1 MDKMTEYTKVMSG
14 NKIVAELV
22 EIEQANALTGTP
34 KQITWADSLRHE
46 FVCKSV
52 SEAVYEIE
60 YGVIKPYL
68 TWLIQTET
76 TAKWWID
83 HRYDMRGVMRTT
95 MTAYRVWCQANDPT
109 TWGVIVNI
117 YQQVKEAAQN
127 VCK

>member
-1 MDKMTEYTKVMSG
+1 MDKMTEYTKVMTG

-22 EIEQANALTGTP
+22 EIEQANVLTGSH
-34 KQITWADSLRHE
+34 KQVAWASDLRHE
-46 FVCKSV
+46 YILNAV

-83 HRYDMRGVMRTT
+83 HRYDMHGMMRTT
-95 MTAYRVWCQANDPT
+95 MTAYRVWCQANDPV
-109 TWGVIVNI
+109 TWDEMVNI
-117 YQQVKEAAQN
+117 YQQVKEEILREGH
-127 VCK
+127 